1 MSYKERENFGAKFE
15 PNGNYILHGTGQ
27 YDLFEQFN
35 SYISYR
41 DCMGEYP
48 PLMTLTFIGLYNDIR
63 YDYFVRIINDHINSF
78 GDNSFVIPQI
88 GLEFCRGELP
98 GTNYEKAIA
107 DGEKDVEIKKLFCE
121 LKKIDRPIFLRPGY
135 GFNGEWNGYDAEYY
149 KQAFVRIK
157 KIMNEV
163 GCENVS
169 LVWSYNP
176 AADEKEYMKYYPGD
190 AYVDWWG
197 IDIFQTPE
205 ESAPYSYLFLEDA
218 KRRKKPVMLSEA
230 TAFRY
235 GATLEGWEKW
245 FKSFFKYIKEN
256 PIIKAACYV
265 NWDWTKYAKW
275 SGWGDCR
282 IETNE
287 RLLTLYKKEIGDPI
301 WLNDTDVETV
311 KRVLNYK

>member
-1 MSYKERENFGAKFE
+1 MAYKERYNFGAKFE

-35 SYISYR
+35 SYLSYR
-41 DCMGEYP
+41 DCMREYP
-48 PLMTLTFIGLYNDIR
+48 PLMTLAFIGLYNDIR
-63 YDYFVRIINDHINSF
+63 YDYFVKIINDHIKSF
-78 GDNSFVIPQI
+78 GANSFVIPQI
-88 GLEFCRGELP
+88 GLEFCRGEAP
-98 GTNYEKAIA
+98 GTNYEKEIA
-107 DGEKDVEIKKLFCE
+107 EGEKDYEIKELFRE
-121 LKKIDRPIFLRPGY
+121 LRKIDRPVFLRPGY

-149 KQAFVRIK
+149 KKAFVRIK
-157 KIMNEV
+157 KIMVDV
-163 GCENVS
+163 GAENVS

-176 AADEKEYMKYYPGD
+176 AAEEKEYLKYYPGD
-190 AYVDWWG
+190 DYVDWWG

-205 ESAPYSYLFLEDA
+205 ESAPYSYLFLKDA
-218 KRRKKPVMLSEA
+218 ENRKKPVMLSEA

-245 FKSFFKYIKEN
+245 FKSFFKYIKDN
-256 PIIKAACYV
+256 PVIKAACYV

-287 RLLTLYKKEIGDPI
+287 RLLTLYKKEIGNAI
-301 WLNDTDVETV
+301 WLSDTDNETV